1 MSTSF
6 RSLLNTVPHNFSKI
20 IFGTDGLKKPQKVYA
35 SFQIP
40 SSEDIV
46 AYIKSSVPFTGP
58 LIVIT
63 DCCLYSY
70 LHSPI
75 PFTEICRFIVTQKD
89 EKASVSMS
97 NSQGGE
103 DILGSTL
110 FAKNIAGTELMQ
122 FVKSIQRQLL
132 KNYSW
137 AVQQRTGEVD
147 KLIEISKKEMRG
159 NRISEERRVL
169 LNTIAEEPTYSD
181 SVICVVAEDLFRT
194 CDLNGYQRFLS
205 GMPNTVSASTKT
217 RLQSPQGLFADAL
230 IRDLSDVSLHI
241 SQDHLSVMYGNL
253 STQTHFSDVL
263 YLILAYTCARL
274 GKTEQFTST
283 IEEIQRCLG
292 QAKAQQIRFFKG
304 RYDNIRMKGVYETI
318 RTGQLPQSEQ
328 LDWVDSIG
336 LTPLHY
342 AILLRH
348 EGVIE
353 ELLDKKTWK
362 INAPIPAE
370 DEAAALYDYTV
381 LACMVGVSNRRLIF
395 QKTSDI
401 IAAQLRSR
409 KALEKRRWL
418 KARKLDIQNM
428 TAKKLKD
435 TIHAAKKNGFQDKI
449 YDLQEKLQMQQ
460 ELMME
465 SQMEIDEIDQEISNI
480 DFEIQEITNDALI
493 EAINTAQRLR
503 ASTNPFVIFLIR
515 LFSEPD
521 LLPHILDCP
530 SGCKLYTYQNH
541 SFATPED
548 VSIDLPYCSENMGG
562 HEESSHRRN
571 YSDTTA
577 HEKEKNQA
585 NTDATSIQ
593 RPYGDSWF
601 SPEAHRN
608 IKKLKEEYHKL
619 AKQYHPDK
627 CNHPLSKRIFQE
639 IVNERAIILENMS

>member
-6 RSLLNTVPHNFSKI
+6 HSLLNTVPHNFSKI
-20 IFGTDGLKKPQKVYA
+20 IFGTDGLKKPQKVYS

-46 AYIKSSVPFTGP
+46 AYIKSSVPFAGP

-70 LHSPI
+70 LHNPI

-97 NSQGGE
+97 DSQGGE

-110 FAKNIAGTELMQ
+110 IAKNIAGTELMQ

-147 KLIEISKKEMRG
+147 KLLEISKKEMRG
-159 NRISEERRVL
+159 NRISEDRRFL
-169 LNTIAEEPTYSD
+169 LDTLAEEPAYSD
-181 SVICVVAEDLFRT
+181 RVICVVAEDIFRT

-205 GMPNTVSASTKT
+205 DMPNTVSASMKT
-217 RLQSPQGLFADAL
+217 RLQSPQGLFDDAL

-253 STQTHFSDVL
+253 STQTHFSDAL

-274 GKTEQFTST
+274 GKTEQFASA

-304 RYDNIRMKGVYETI
+304 RYDNIRMKSVYETI
-318 RTGQLPQSEQ
+318 QNGHLPQSEQ

-342 AILLRH
+342 AILLRR
-348 EGVIE
+348 EDVIQ

-362 INAPIPAE
+362 VNPPVPMG

-381 LACMVGVSNRRLIF
+381 LACLVGVSNRGLVF
-395 QKTSDI
+395 QKTSGI

-435 TIHAAKKNGFQDKI
+435 TIHAAKKNGLQDKI

-480 DFEIQEITNDALI
+480 DIEIQEITSDALI
-493 EAINTAQRLR
+493 EAVNTVQRLKH
-503 ASTNPFVIFLIR
+503 STNPFIAFVIR

-530 SGCKLYTYQNH
+530 SGCRLYTYQNH
-541 SFATPED
+541 SFAAPQD
-548 VSIDLPYCSENMGG
+548 VFIDLPYCTENVDG
-562 HEESSHRRN
+562 HDNGSHRED
-571 YSDTTA
+571 YSDTTTQG
-577 HEKEKNQA
+577 EQESQA
-585 NTDATSIQ
+585 NADYTSIQ
-593 RPYGDSWF
+593 RPYGNSWF
-601 SPEAHRN
+601 SPEAHRD

-627 CNHPLSKRIFQE
+627 CKHPLSKQIFQE
-639 IVNERAIILENMS
+639 IVNERANILENMN